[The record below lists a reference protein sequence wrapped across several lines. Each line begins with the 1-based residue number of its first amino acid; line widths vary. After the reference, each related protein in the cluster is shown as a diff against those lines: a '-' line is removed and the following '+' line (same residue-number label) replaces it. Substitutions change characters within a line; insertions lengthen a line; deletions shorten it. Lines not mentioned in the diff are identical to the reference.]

1 MAVTV
6 IVARD
11 EHGGPTTREVFATA
25 TKYVISD
32 GNLDVIMQGAGALGT
47 YGSGN
52 WLSVYMDD
60 SVEVTTIKPAEEE
73 SSFGDFSFDS
83 DDSDSDSS
91 SEDSDSD
98 TDSDSADSDS
108 DSDSASTEDVELLT
122 S

>member
-25 TKYVISD
+25 NKYVISD

-60 SVEVTTIKPAEEE
+60 SVEVTTIKPPEED

-83 DDSDSDSS
+83 DSDS
-91 SEDSDSD
+91 DSDSD
-98 TDSDSADSDS
+98 TDSDTDTVSDS
-108 DSDSASTEDVELLT
+108 DAEESSEESSKDVELLT

>member
-83 DDSDSDSS
+83 DSDSS

>member
-11 EHGGPTTREVFATA
+11 EHGGA

-83 DDSDSDSS
+83 DSDSDSDSS